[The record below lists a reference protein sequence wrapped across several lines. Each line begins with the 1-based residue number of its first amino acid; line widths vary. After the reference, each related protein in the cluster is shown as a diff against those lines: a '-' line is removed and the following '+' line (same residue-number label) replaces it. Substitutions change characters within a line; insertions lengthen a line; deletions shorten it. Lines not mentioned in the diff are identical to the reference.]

1 MKTGKTLRMF
11 MILAAAAIG
20 SACILQTSAPTAQ
33 VLVATSTPD
42 GSIPNSSLDALTSPT
57 PELTGI
63 LTAAFTPSLT
73 ATFTTTP
80 VTMTAGQRL
89 SCVAGPHWILYD
101 WVAAIEEGETVV
113 LTARSTPEWPDYY
126 YGRKSDGKDCW
137 AFGGSSTIHG
147 DPSTLPVREAPPL
160 PTVTYV
166 IGNGV
171 RFEIKSVFIR
181 GKDDTAW
188 GANRLGS
195 GQIDVGGTFSISF
208 TAGFYDVLIQ
218 DSHSGVLYAAENV
231 AIGSDPSSNH
241 TTVATQVRFFYQN
254 NSSYNICRVNALRI
268 GESYELHKPADGVIG
283 HGDRVYFTMLAGL
296 YMFDMY
302 RCGDD
307 SLIFGTPWTYIGP
320 AMDGIH
326 TPIT

>member
-1 MKTGKTLRMF
+1 MTNAGIVRC
-11 MILAAAAIG
+11 IVSLAAALIG
-20 SACILQTSAPTAQ
+20 SACILETAAPTTQIVVVTA
-33 VLVATSTPD
+33 TPD
-42 GSIPNSSLDALTSPT
+42 GAVADPSLQTPDSGTAPTWTLTLS
-57 PELTGI
+57 PELTH
-63 LTAAFTPSLT
+63 T
-73 ATFTTTP
+73 ATIAQ
-80 VTMTAGQRL
+80 VTLTAGQRL
-89 SCVAGPHWILYD
+89 SCVKGPHWILYE

-113 LTARSTPEWPDYY
+113 LTARSTPEWPDYFY
-126 YGRKSDGKDCW
+126 ARTTDGKECW
-137 AFGGSSTIHG
+137 AFGASSTIHG

-166 IGNGV
+166 IKNGV
-171 RFEIKSVFIR
+171 RFEIKTVFIR

-231 AIGSDPSSNH
+231 AIGSDPSSSQ

-254 NSSYNICRVNALRI
+254 NSSTNICRVNALRI
-268 GESYELHKPADGVIG
+268 DETYELHKPADGVIG

-307 SLIFGTPWTYIGP
+307 SLVFGTPWTYIGP
-320 AMDGIH
+320 AMAGIY